1 MKKKKN
7 RAKKLLIGSAAVG
20 AAFAGLCGLVHY
32 EIFDRKATIPTR
44 AFESN
49 KSKIEGPPLPPDPRE
64 AWLKEQTFEEHTMQS
79 ALDGTTLQGYYLPA
93 DTVSDRFVV
102 CSHGYRSRGKREFRL
117 MTKFYHDKGYN
128 VLLVDH
134 RASGESDGRR
144 ITFGMKESADLLQWI
159 DWVRDEKCAD
169 AQIVLHGVS
178 MGAATV
184 LLLSDREEIL
194 PNVKFIVADC
204 AYTGVVDEFRGVLEK
219 AHIPHRALIAGV
231 DAVNRVSSGFS
242 LHAVSPN
249 ESVKHAVVPILFIHG
264 KSDTFVPTQ
273 MSRENYAACTT
284 EKDLLLVDGA
294 AHASSYPTDS
304 AAYEA
309 KLEKFMDKYVDKE
322 TV

>member
-1 MKKKKN
+1 MKEKCDV
-7 RAKKLLIGSAAVG
+7 RDWA
-20 AAFAGLCGLVHY
+20 
-32 EIFDRKATIPTR
+32 
-44 AFESN
+44 
-49 KSKIEGPPLPPDPRE
+49 
-64 AWLKEQTFEEHTMQS
+64 
-79 ALDGTTLQGYYLPA
+79 YYL
-93 DTVSDRFVV
+93 SRRF
-102 CSHGYRSRGKREFRL
+102 
-117 MTKFYHDKGYN
+117 
-128 VLLVDH
+128 
-134 RASGESDGRR
+134 GEGTDIFLAG
-144 ITFGMKESADLLQWI
+144 I
-159 DWVRDEKCAD
+159 
-169 AQIVLHGVS
+169 S

-264 KSDTFVPTQ
+264 NSDTFVPTQ